1 MPNEELDPLNR
12 ISINCDDAVA
22 AADLLVIARTR
33 NVTCHRAVQVIGILR
48 PFGDFA
54 GAEAPIAIL
63 HTTVLVIAIGG
74 AIACAHVQRHTV
86 LDPKNFWKHP
96 RLRWLHVACLEGPGT
111 DLGRRLSGCELCVVE
126 NREGKASAAVLLVVS
141 WAPHVAFG
149 LVGIECGALKKGF
162 TTVAILPIL
171 QAQKRHVLCGTVLNT
186 FLDGHARD
194 ITGISTLKC
203 MSSLSFCGATN

>member
-22 AADLLVIARTR
+22 ATDLFVVARTR
-33 NVTCHRAVQVIGILR
+33 CVTCHGAVQVIGILR
-48 PFGDFA
+48 PFGDLA

-63 HTTVLVIAIGG
+63 HTAVLVIAVGG
-74 AIACAHVQRHTV
+74 TIACAHVQRHTV

-96 RLRWLHVACLEGPGT
+96 RFRWLHVACIEGPGA
-111 DLGRRLSGCELCVVE
+111 DLGRRLSGRELGVVE

-141 WAPHVAFG
+141 WALHVAFG
-149 LVGIECGALKKGF
+149 LVGVECGALKKGF

-171 QAQKRHVLCGTVLNT
+171 QA
-186 FLDGHARD
+186 
-194 ITGISTLKC
+194 
-203 MSSLSFCGATN
+203 